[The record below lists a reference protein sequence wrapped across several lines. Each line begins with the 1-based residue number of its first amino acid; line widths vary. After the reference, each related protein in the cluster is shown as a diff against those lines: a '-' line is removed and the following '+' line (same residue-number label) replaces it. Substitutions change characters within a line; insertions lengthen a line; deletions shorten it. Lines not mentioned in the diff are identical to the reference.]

1 MRAQKNFEFESDE
14 IKCYA
19 NDNIGI
25 IKFKSNVFNIISSLG
40 RSSDVFSLFEIA
52 EQDRNIKL
60 LLLIN
65 ERCCFSKEEYSEFI
79 NSIADKDIGSGK
91 EMIRLRQINILNR
104 FIMEMLNFKKLVIS
118 CLSGN
123 IVTPFFGASLAADF
137 RFVSEDMVFSL
148 SHIKHKVHPSGALPY
163 FLPKY
168 IGLGKA
174 NELLFNDRDISSKQA
189 LKMGLVT
196 KILPKDNF
204 ERHCIQEAL
213 SLLEIDSNIIKT
225 TKHLLHFSDKELD
238 KYFGRENRICQVEK
252 KIGQ

>member
-1 MRAQKNFEFESDE
+1 MRAQKNFEFESE
-14 IKCYA
+14 QIKCYTSE
-19 NDNIGI
+19 NIGI
-25 IKFKSNVFNIISSLG
+25 IKFKSNVFNIVSSLG
-40 RSSDVFSLFEIA
+40 GSSDVFSLLEIA

-65 ERCCFSKEEYSEFI
+65 ERCCFSEEEYSEFI
-79 NSIADKDIGSGK
+79 NSITGKDIGSGK

-148 SHIKHKVHPSGALPY
+148 SHLRHKVHPSGALPY

-168 IGLGKA
+168 IGFGKA
-174 NELLFNDRDISSKQA
+174 NELLFYDGDVSAKEA
-189 LKMGLVT
+189 LKLALVN

-204 ERHCIQEAL
+204 EKHCILEAQSL
-213 SLLEIDSNIIKT
+213 SEINSNVVKLS
-225 TKHLLHFSDKELD
+225 KHLLHFSKKELE
-238 KYFGRENRICQVEK
+238 KYFEIENNFSQVERR
-252 KIGQ
+252 